1 MNRRALLSTAGS
13 ALILSF
19 SGCVTR
25 SDPASEQETTVSSRS
40 TKTDFAVDDLAF
52 SNSGSSETR
61 VAFTATSENAEHA
74 SETLIL
80 APNDERTYSDLYPD
94 GQRVTFEFV
103 IDGERYTHESTAEQM
118 DNRGVVVLIDG
129 SSVDIFSIV
138 H

>member
-13 ALILSF
+13 ALVLSF

-25 SDPASEQETTVSSRS
+25 SDPASEQGTTAPSRS
-40 TKTDFAVDDLAF
+40 TKTDFAVDDLAL
-52 SNSGSSETR
+52 SNSGSSETQ
-61 VAFTATSENAEHA
+61 VEFTATSEDTEHA
-74 SETLIL
+74 SETLTL
-80 APNDERTYSDLYPD
+80 PPDDERTYSDLYPD
-94 GQRVTFEFV
+94 GQRITFEFV

-118 DNRGVVVLIDG
+118 DNRGVVALIDG